1 MLEFW
6 TSHKEYIDFLSNS
19 ASTLNASLRKR
30 LSSYSDSIKK
40 LTSLNLDPLH
50 SVLEPYYSKTGRP
63 SLNQPEIFRSIILML
78 DMGETSLT
86 NWVNT
91 LISDD
96 LLAMLIGCSPD
107 SLPPLGSYYDL
118 INRLWLRDNS
128 EDRFDQKKLYKYPK
142 SS

>member
-1 MLEFW
+1 
-6 TSHKEYIDFLSNS
+6 
-19 ASTLNASLRKR
+19 
-30 LSSYSDSIKK
+30 
-40 LTSLNLDPLH
+40 
-50 SVLEPYYSKTGRP
+50 
-63 SLNQPEIFRSIILML
+63 ML

-96 LLAMLIGCSPD
+96 LLAILIGCSPD

-118 INRLWLRDNS
+118 VNRLWLRDNS

-142 SS
+142 SSKPKSKAPGKNKKLPNKHPNFVKKLADFFLADKSFSCR